1 MAGFLIDQQ
10 LPRALAQHLTSLG
23 HDAKHIK
30 EYPGGATLPDTAVA
44 QIADTEQRFVVT
56 KDEDFRASHLLR
68 KQPSQLLHITCGNIS
83 TRDLLALV
91 DANYAALK
99 VAIATY
105 NYIEINR
112 PGVIIHDVD

>member
-1 MAGFLIDQQ
+1 
-10 LPRALAQHLTSLG
+10 LTPC
-23 HDAKHIK
+23 A
-30 EYPGGATLPDTAVA
+30 
-44 QIADTEQRFVVT
+44 
-56 KDEDFRASHLLR
+56 
-68 KQPSQLLHITCGNIS
+68 CGNIS